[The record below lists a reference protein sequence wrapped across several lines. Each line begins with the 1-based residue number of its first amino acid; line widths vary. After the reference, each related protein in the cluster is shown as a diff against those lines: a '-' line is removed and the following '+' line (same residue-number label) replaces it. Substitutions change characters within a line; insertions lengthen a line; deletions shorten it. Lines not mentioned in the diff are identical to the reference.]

1 MPYLKK
7 QVPQPEP
14 IDCRI
19 LTAALDLF
27 VQQGYHNISIH
38 EIQRQAQVSI
48 GSIYNHFGGKE
59 GVARALYKH
68 ILNEMDELVEDA
80 MREGATPV
88 AQYEIIVRDL
98 FNYTETHS
106 NIIAFIF
113 NAKHAEFLPDEP
125 QATDSTAFIKMRA
138 IVQNGMDCGEFR
150 RMESWVATATL
161 FGGVI
166 RMIQLRLDG
175 KIDQPL
181 PTYLDAI
188 LETAKTG
195 IVLPEEISPVPNTG
209 ENEPLTTPKQVVKM
223 AHHRRKTKVKLVG

>member
-1 MPYLKK
+1 MPYLKR

-68 ILNEMDELVEDA
+68 ILNEIDELVEDA
-80 MREGATPV
+80 IRDGATPV
-88 AQYEIIVRDL
+88 EQYKIIVRDL

-106 NIIAFIF
+106 KIIAFIF
-113 NAKHAEFLPDEP
+113 NAKHTEFLPGEP
-125 QATDSTAFIKMRA
+125 QATDSAAFTKMRS
-138 IVQNGMDCGEFR
+138 IVQQGMECGEFR
-150 RMESWVATATL
+150 RMEPWVATASL
-161 FGGVI
+161 FGGII

-181 PTYLDAI
+181 PTYLEAM

-195 IVLPEEISPVPNTG
+195 VVLPEGSKPVPTTG
-209 ENEPLTTPKQVVKM
+209 GEHATDANRQVVKM
-223 AHHRRKTKVKLVG
+223 AHHRKKAKVKLVG